1 MIQMFLLKHWFP
13 IAATIAA
20 IILVTGVIAGS
31 YNKGKAHSEAICNAE
46 KAAIAIASNEA
57 IVERLAENRAIEA
70 GRAIELLKIKESYEK
85 QISSLGKRPAGG
97 LHIPRPADCPAA
109 TAPTSNPNTSGAND
123 TARSVRLPAGIEEN
137 LYALTDKADIIRI
150 RLTALQEACK

>member
-13 IAATIAA
+13 IAATITA
-20 IILVTGVIAGS
+20 IILATGVIAGS

-57 IVERLAENRAIEA
+57 IVERLAQNRAIEA
-70 GRAIELLKIKESYEK
+70 GRIIELQKVKESYEK
-85 QISSLGKRPAGG
+85 QIYNLGKRPAGG

-109 TAPTSNPNTSGAND
+109 AISTGNPNSSGAND
-123 TARSVRLPAGIEEN
+123 TARSIRLPAGVEEN
-137 LYALTDKADIIRI
+137 LYTLTDKADVIRI